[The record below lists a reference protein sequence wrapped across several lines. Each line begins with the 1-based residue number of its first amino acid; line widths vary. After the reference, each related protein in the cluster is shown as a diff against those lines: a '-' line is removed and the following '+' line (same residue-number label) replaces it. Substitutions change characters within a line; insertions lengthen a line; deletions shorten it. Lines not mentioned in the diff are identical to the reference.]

1 MAINAPAKAASGV
14 LRAVARSRPIPASAF
29 VRHGTRGLWAGAA
42 VLLLGS
48 GVDLIV
54 LWGLQFQANLQWE
67 FVAIVN
73 TLEAYTRLV
82 LGASLIFAALVI
94 GASTSIWRYRAASLL
109 LLLLGLAAGAM
120 GLLLLTDYF
129 PLSQIAEGQPGAPG
143 ALTVTAAKG
152 LMLSAVYT
160 CVLVPLG
167 ILGLRKPGA
176 V

>member
-1 MAINAPAKAASGV
+1 MARSAPAAE
-14 LRAVARSRPIPASAF
+14 AVVMVREPARSRTKSSEAF
-29 VRHGTRGLWAGAA
+29 IRHGARGLWAGAA

-48 GVDLIV
+48 TVDLLV

-82 LGASLIFAALVI
+82 LGVSLMFAALAI
-94 GASTSIWRYRAASLL
+94 GRSASVLWYRAVAILL
-109 LLLLGLAAGAM
+109 LVLGLAAGVM
-120 GLLLLTDYF
+120 GVLLLTDYF
-129 PLSQIAEGQPGAPG
+129 PLSQIAEGQAGARG

-176 V
+176 A